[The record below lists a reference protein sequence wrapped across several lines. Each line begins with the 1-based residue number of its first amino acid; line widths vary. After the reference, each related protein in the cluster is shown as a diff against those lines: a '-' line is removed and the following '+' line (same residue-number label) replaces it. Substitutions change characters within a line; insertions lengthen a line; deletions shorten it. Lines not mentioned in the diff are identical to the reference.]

1 MEAPSRPLK
10 MIVVGYERSDA
21 ADRALER
28 AADLAEAFGAG
39 VVVARLGGAEVVTAP
54 VLEPVDP
61 LFMPTAVGPWAPRGP
76 GEVSVGPPEPDEEA
90 RLQLDRARA
99 VLARRNVQAELVS
112 LEGDPAAKL
121 VELADERDADLII
134 VGNTEPG
141 FLGRLLGQDV
151 GGAVARRTDRDV
163 LLVR

>member
-1 MEAPSRPLK
+1 MDAPRRALK
-10 MIVVGYERSDA
+10 TILVGYERSDA
-21 ADRALER
+21 ADRVLDR
-28 AADLAEAFGAG
+28 AADLAEAFGAR
-39 VVVARLGGAEVVTAP
+39 VVVASLGGAGAVTAP

-61 LFMPTAVGPWAPRGP
+61 LLVPTAVGPWAPRAP
-76 GEVSVGPPEPDEEA
+76 GDVPPSTPEPDEEA
-90 RLQLDRARA
+90 RGELDQAQAR
-99 VLARRNVQAELVS
+99 LARRKVQAELVS

-151 GGAVARRTDRDV
+151 GAAVARRADRDV